1 MRWWRGTAFAMSYFE
16 QKNASNAI
24 SRPHLVWVIQNF
36 HLQPLSENGT
46 ELSGAEWIQRLLVQ
60 IDQSNNGTSAFQAQ
74 FNDFFASLDVK
85 TLPFPVTTVEDLQ
98 ILSTLPT
105 SRLNPAYRRSV
116 AGLWEHV
123 VGTASPKTIG
133 SLKLTGT
140 ALATLL
146 ERWTENMNI
155 PISSYRDNSAE
166 ILLGHIMKEE
176 ISRSTVKYSEV
187 MSQLVKPPMSEAKIL
202 KISGSAIAN
211 ILGTDPSPQYLDAV
225 TRAVKPLLDGY
236 LKVC

>member
-1 MRWWRGTAFAMSYFE
+1 M
-16 QKNASNAI
+16 
-24 SRPHLVWVIQNF
+24 WVVQNF
-36 HLQPLSENGT
+36 HLQPLTKNGM
-46 ELSGAEWIQRLLVQ
+46 ELSEADWIQHLLVQ

-85 TLPFPVTTVEDLQ
+85 TVPFPVTTVDDLQ
-98 ILSTLPT
+98 ILSSLPT

-133 SLKLTGT
+133 SLKMTGA

-146 ERWTENMNI
+146 ERWTDNMNI

-166 ILLGHIMKEE
+166 ILLGHIM
-176 ISRSTVKYSEV
+176 
-187 MSQLVKPPMSEAKIL
+187 
-202 KISGSAIAN
+202 
-211 ILGTDPSPQYLDAV
+211 
-225 TRAVKPLLDGY
+225 
-236 LKVC
+236 